1 MAMIRRQHGHSGIP
15 LRSTGA
21 ALLALV
27 GGLTLAGGP
36 ALCADV
42 GETVMV
48 RNDVTGTPAAGTAR
62 KMAVGDGIG
71 LGLALATAQAS
82 AVKMTFVPQG
92 ALTLGPETRLTIE
105 QTVVD
110 RATGR
115 DTSKLSLSVGRLRV
129 ALGKLFEGDVEVKTP
144 AAVIGIKGTDVLL
157 DLDAAGRLTVLVLA
171 GTAKVGEAGGG
182 GALDVGPGR
191 YTTVEPGGRPDG
203 ARPLD
208 AKVRGFVGEAL
219 ADFGMSPTPPRP
231 RIDQNLVNA
240 SFGAGGGGKGLSI
253 ETATASPA
261 AGGSAFSDPSL
272 AGFAFPPFFD
282 PEDAGFTRPPQGGPP
297 SIFFGGIPPILGG
310 P

>member
-1 MAMIRRQHGHSGIP
+1 MIGRRNGLSGI
-15 LRSTGA
+15 LIRCAGA
-21 ALLALV
+21 ALLAL
-27 GGLTLAGGP
+27 AGHV
-36 ALCADV
+36 ARAADV

-48 RNDVTGTPAAGTAR
+48 RNDVTGTPTGGAMR
-62 KMAVGDGIG
+62 KMVVGDGIG

-82 AVKMTFVPQG
+82 AVKMTFVPHG
-92 ALTLGPETRLTIE
+92 SLTLGPETRLAIE

-182 GALDVGPGR
+182 GTVDLSPGH
-191 YTTVEPGGRPDG
+191 YTTVEPGGAPG
-203 ARPLD
+203 ASRPLD
-208 AKVRGFVGEAL
+208 ATVRSFVDEAL
-219 ADFGMSPTPPRP
+219 ADFGLSPTPPPP
-231 RIDQNLVNA
+231 RIDQDLVSA
-240 SFGAGGGGKGLSI
+240 SFGGGGGAGKGAGGGRGLSI

-261 AGGSAFSDPSL
+261 AGGMAFSDPSL
-272 AGFAFPPFFD
+272 AGFPVSPFLGLQRGGQPPIV
-282 PEDAGFTRPPQGGPP
+282 GGP
-297 SIFFGGIPPILGG
+297 
-310 P
+310 